1 MWINIDAANGH
12 ADERRQGRE
21 RRWNCWVDRKLI
33 GLRHVYERIGERAQD
48 AGQADGEREIRIVEQ
63 LRVSVARREPVVVDA
78 IAAARDERAALV
90 QAISEADARRKII
103 FVGRDQTIVDER
115 HAGQRIRR
123 VACLHK
129 TVRRLRGRCSCAR
142 AELCWIEV
150 DEATTYVNRIAV
162 EVVAQAEV
170 QRQTAAELVVV
181 LHEAVEVV
189 HAQRAIIDART
200 DDRDAA
206 ADEKAAEVGED
217 DLPA

>member
-1 MWINIDAANGH
+1 
-12 ADERRQGRE
+12 
-21 RRWNCWVDRKLI
+21 
-33 GLRHVYERIGERAQD
+33 
-48 AGQADGEREIRIVEQ
+48 
-63 LRVSVARREPVVVDA
+63 
-78 IAAARDERAALV
+78 RDERAALV

-115 HAGQRIRR
+115 HAGQRVRR

-217 DLPA
+217 DLPAREGVEEEVDLRAAVFAAGADAMAAAHERDGIGEGESVDARRL